1 MRFWMVGSWVV
12 LVAMMAGCA
21 SNPQRQEPPPIQ
33 RISEEEL
40 EKLLPKPDPNLTYE
54 ELVRLTREGMSAEQI
69 IEKIKASHSSY
80 MLTPTQAL
88 ELSKQGVSVKVL
100 DYIQASRE
108 QALRDSF
115 AEELGKRDREHR
127 VEVERLMREMQLRS
141 LMMRDPFWG
150 PYPPYW
156 RYPYYRR

>member
-1 MRFWMVGSWVV
+1 MAGWNIVV
-12 LVAMMAGCA
+12 WLVAGALLAGCA
-21 SNPQRQEPPPIQ
+21 SNPQKQEPPPIQ

-54 ELVRLTREGMSAEQI
+54 ELVRLSREGVTAEEI

-80 MLTPTQAL
+80 TLTPTQAL
-88 ELSKQGVSVKVL
+88 ELSKQGVNSKVL
-100 DYIQASRE
+100 DFIHAARE

-127 VEVERLMREMQLRS
+127 VEVERLMREMQMRS
-141 LMMRDPFWG
+141 MMRDPFWG